1 MIIGRNNRASWIHGG
16 PSVRSRTTAI
26 IPMKPKPSVNT
37 STQEPKTMRPNT
49 DSVFDMLVYPE

>member
-1 MIIGRNNRASWIHGG
+1 
-16 PSVRSRTTAI
+16 
-26 IPMKPKPSVNT
+26 MKPKPSVNT